1 MQMEA
6 GLSQWDDPQ
15 LKGTYIVGF
24 SLSLKLYNNIYMK
37 YSCEQLLN

>member
-1 MQMEA
+1 MCVKFFCFEYCMQMEA

-24 SLSLKLYNNIYMK
+24 SLSLII
-37 YSCEQLLN
+37 